1 LRPRKYRYWK
11 CVAGV
16 FSCCGSGCVR
26 VSSASFQT
34 CHPNNSNSVDYY
46 VPKWKSLFSI
56 TGFSF
61 VLFFFCFANVS
72 QSLQLSSFLF
82 F

>member
-61 VLFFFCFANVS
+61 FCFANVS
-72 QSLQLSSFLF
+72 QSLQLSSFIF